1 MLSLKKTHKKQPLQQ
16 VSGGE
21 ISNIV
26 LKRMLERFKNVSPL
40 KKILDFQNQKKA
52 MKFVQKETFQPKI
65 KPMIGNLL
73 NELYQ

>member
-1 MLSLKKTHKKQPLQQ
+1 M
-16 VSGGE
+16 SGGE

-26 LKRMLERFKNVSPL
+26 LKRILERFKNVSPL

-52 MKFVQKETFQPKI
+52 MKFVQKEIFQPKI

>member
-1 MLSLKKTHKKQPLQQ
+1 
-16 VSGGE
+16 
-21 ISNIV
+21 
-26 LKRMLERFKNVSPL
+26 MLERFKNVSPL

-52 MKFVQKETFQPKI
+52 MKFVQKEIFQPKI

>member
-1 MLSLKKTHKKQPLQQ
+1 M
-16 VSGGE
+16 SGGE

-52 MKFVQKETFQPKI
+52 MKFVQKENFKSKI
-65 KPMIGNLL
+65 KPMIENL
-73 NELYQ
+73 

>member
-1 MLSLKKTHKKQPLQQ
+1 M
-16 VSGGE
+16 SGGE

-26 LKRMLERFKNVSPL
+26 LKRMLERFKNVSLL

-65 KPMIGNLL
+65 KPMIRNLL

>member
-65 KPMIGNLL
+65 KPMIRNLL